1 MSSVHAKGDEVGGGS
16 PGGMLLT
23 LADPGGALC
32 RQKEEEAEAAPKQPN
47 ILDVLDYSKIVWPN
61 PPAVTRIKYLNYFC
75 CDKFE
80 AARGK
85 EKEFVDGPHGR
96 RRDPAS
102 RDRPTSHCL
111 HCGRLTGWRKTP
123 RETFTWQMARS
134 GRSSFSIPKPKNC
147 R

>member
-1 MSSVHAKGDEVGGGS
+1 MSSVLQKAMKLAAVAVV
-16 PGGMLLT
+16 LLT
-23 LADPGGALC
+23 FADPAALYAGGKKKK
-32 RQKEEEAEAAPKQPN
+32 QEAPKQPN

-80 AARGK
+80 AAPANKKSSWMDRMAGGETLK
-85 EKEFVDGPHGR
+85 QKQAEKP
-96 RRDPAS
+96 
-102 RDRPTSHCL
+102 L
-111 HCGRLTGWRKTP
+111 RLTGWRKTR

-134 GRSSFSIPKPKNC
+134 GRCSFSTPKPKTC